1 MLFNVKRVRRTN
13 VQINITVF
21 LKLNCYVHFL
31 YPSIQQIFSNV
42 QYTVLGNGDPSHF
55 ILIKLT
61 TSVEVNQTATLRW
74 SVND

>member
-1 MLFNVKRVRRTN
+1 MLRVQRTN
-13 VQINITVF
+13 VQISITVF

-31 YPSIQQIFSNV
+31 CPSIQQIFSNV

-61 TSVEVNQTATLRW
+61 TSVEVNQTATLKW
-74 SVND
+74 SVNE